1 MKLIRARVTN
11 YRSIDDSGWVTLEN
25 VTCMVGKNE
34 SGKTAFLQALRR
46 LNPVDSASGK
56 FSLRDYPRKGYV
68 RYRRRHDSQPDVV
81 VCAEFELSDE
91 EIADL
96 ESNFGQ
102 GVMRSRRV
110 MASKNYKNQ
119 RAWQFDIDET
129 AVIRHLVESAGLPD
143 EIRQYVSSVGTWQDL
158 QERLQSI
165 ETTNP
170 AVDELMDRL
179 PGNDLRQQV
188 VLDHLEQ
195 YLPVLVYFDNYSTMR
210 GRISIEDIKQRRST
224 PEELDDSDRTFLA
237 LLSMVGSSLDELEHE
252 TNFEYLKA
260 ELESASIGISDEI
273 FEFWK
278 QNKQL
283 RVQFDLSSA
292 NPNDPPPL
300 NSGTILHVRVW
311 NSRHRVSVPFDERS
325 KGFVWFFSFLV
336 YFSMIEK
343 IQEEQDRDMIFLL
356 DEPGL
361 NLHALAQYDFQRFI
375 NERLAPKHQVVYTT
389 HSPFMIDLNNLT
401 AVRTV
406 EDMDNLGTTISQDI
420 LQNSDDTVFP
430 LQMALGF
437 QLVQTLFLAPHC
449 LLVGSAS
456 DLIYLQV
463 LGEMCVAER
472 ASKLDPRW
480 VVIPVGNA
488 ENLPTFISLLG
499 DNYLSLAVLM
509 DVTEENR
516 DNINQ
521 INDSIESAEH
531 TPVNWIE
538 VTRVRDADI
547 EDLLDPGFYLR
558 LVNQA
563 YARQLREPI
572 TLRAIS
578 DSNPRIVERLKSYF
592 HENNIGNGEFD
603 PYKPA
608 AILLKNHAMMR
619 GEINQVTI
627 DSASSMFDRI
637 NSMLSGSGVGAGY
650 KSANGGGIPIGFNL
664 SKSATIASALSR

>member
-81 VCAEFELSDE
+81 VRAEFELSDE

-96 ESNFGQ
+96 ESKFGQ

-143 EIRQYVSSVGTWQDL
+143 EIRQYVLSVGTWQDL

-170 AVDELMDRL
+170 AVDALMDRL

-210 GRISIEDIKQRRST
+210 GRISIEDIKQRRSI

-292 NPNDPPPL
+292 NPNDLPPL

-463 LGEMCVAER
+463 LGEMCVAEG

-563 YARQLREPI
+563 YVRQLREPI

-608 AILLKNHAMMR
+608 AILLRNHAMMR

-637 NSMLSGSGVGAGY
+637 NSMLSGSGVAAGY
-650 KSANGGGIPIGFNL
+650 KPTNGGGIPIGFDL